1 MSTMIAEVYDAFK
14 AAGAPEDKALAAATV
29 LAGFAPP
36 EPVATKAD
44 VAALRSELKSDLT
57 ALKGELK
64 ADVAA
69 LKGELKADVAALKG
83 ELKADVA
90 ALKSDLAD
98 VKSELGARIS
108 IVEAKLGMIQWLMGS
123 IGFGVLL
130 LVLKS
135 FWPMIAAAIK

>member
-69 LKGELKADVAALKG
+69 LKGELKADVAALK
-83 ELKADVA
+83 
-90 ALKSDLAD
+90 SDLAD

-135 FWPMIAAAIK
+135 FWPVIAAAIK

>member
-69 LKGELKADVAALKG
+69 LKGELKADVAALK
-83 ELKADVA
+83 
-90 ALKSDLAD
+90 SDLAD

-108 IVEAKLGMIQWLMGS
+108 IVKAKLGMIQWLMGS

-135 FWPMIAAAIK
+135 FWPVIAAAIK